1 MSADPWITW
10 WRTDGEEGL
19 RRVLMESWDPI
30 GIADQPAAAD
40 EYDSYVL
47 ALGGRLR
54 AGATP
59 EEIASYLSHIRRERM
74 ELLSHADADVA
85 AARSVLEW
93 YSGSIVAL
101 EWHEPGAED
110 T

>member
-1 MSADPWITW
+1 MSLDPWSTW
-10 WRTDGEEGL
+10 WRTDGEDGL

-47 ALGGRLR
+47 ALGGKLR
-54 AGATP
+54 AGATL
-59 EEIASYLSHIRRERM
+59 EEIANYLSRIRGEQM
-74 ELLSHADADVA
+74 GLLSHAAADLA
-85 AARSVLEW
+85 AAKAVLRW
-93 YSGSIVAL
+93 YSGGF
-101 EWHEPGAED
+101 WG